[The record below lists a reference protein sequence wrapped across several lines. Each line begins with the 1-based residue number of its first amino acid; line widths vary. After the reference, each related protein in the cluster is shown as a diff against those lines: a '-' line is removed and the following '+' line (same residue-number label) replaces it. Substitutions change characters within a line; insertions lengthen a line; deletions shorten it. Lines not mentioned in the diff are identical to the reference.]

1 MKLAVHK
8 DTSGI
13 HISVSGHMY
22 VEDASQ
28 LREKAL
34 EALGNDGRN
43 VVVDMS
49 GLEYIDSSGMGV
61 LISIHK
67 RCVQRGG
74 GVTIRGLHG
83 TVQELFE
90 LTRLTKVFTIS

>member
-1 MKLAVHK
+1 MKLSVRKEGSSVH
-8 DTSGI
+8 I
-13 HISVSGHMY
+13 AVSGHMY

-34 EALGNDGRN
+34 ESLGNDGRN

-74 GVTIRGLHG
+74 SVTIRGLHG

-90 LTRLTKVFTIS
+90 LTRQDRKSVV